1 MPLGL
6 TNGSVGR
13 IYKIIYGPG
22 ESPPMLP
29 RAVLVIFDG
38 YIGPTFP
45 NKDNVEKVVPIV
57 PVTHTWT
64 KQKTTMTR
72 TALPIILGY
81 ALTIHKGGYLYDN
94 VNYF

>member
-1 MPLGL
+1 MALGL

-22 ESPPMLP
+22 EGPPMLP
-29 RAVLVIFDG
+29 RAVLVIFDV

-45 NKDNVEKVVPIV
+45 NKDNVEKLVPIV
-57 PVTHTWT
+57 PVTHTWK

-72 TALPIILGY
+72 TALPLILGY
-81 ALTIHKGGYLYDN
+81 ALTIHKEGHLYN
-94 VNYF
+94 IVKNF